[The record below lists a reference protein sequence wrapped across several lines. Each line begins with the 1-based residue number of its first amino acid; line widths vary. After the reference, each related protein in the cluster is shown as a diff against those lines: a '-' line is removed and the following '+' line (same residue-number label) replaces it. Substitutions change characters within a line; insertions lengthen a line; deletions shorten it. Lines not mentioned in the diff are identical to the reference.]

1 MVVVMAGIGV
11 RLNQIF
17 EKNTLVSDL
26 IGFGYSAVVTVAP
39 MFLVIGNI
47 TLMGQA
53 LELSKVSYAPR
64 QLMSCTILYMFI
76 FSLLTTAPFNSV
88 LSKYMS
94 DVIFE
99 ERYEDIMPC
108 FYIGLFLNVILSSLL
123 GIPFC
128 IYEVLVGKVGVLYV
142 FTGFCGYVSCVL
154 VFYAIKY
161 LQICKDYKKITIFFF
176 VGMASS
182 FVMSLILVHVFSV
195 PVTDSMLVSLTAG
208 FLLIACEEIA
218 MVKRYFKKNSGRYR
232 PVLAYFKRLW
242 PLVMTDIF
250 YTVGLFIHNF
260 VFWTTGI
267 KMVVADSFVC
277 APSYDMATCLA
288 MFTNISSTVILISRL
303 EMHFREKYKGY
314 SEAVIGGRAVDI
326 RNAQKRMF
334 RQLAAELMNL
344 VRIQFI
350 ISICIFLICVVMLP
364 QYGFSGLVMQI
375 YPCLAAGYFILF
387 LMYSSIIFLYYYN
400 DWIGAMFTAAIFVAV
415 TLGISIYASRLSE
428 TWYGIGVV
436 AGSLIGWCVAYLRLR
451 WVEKHLDEHII
462 CTGSLIEYGK
472 GRKLPSKV
480 YDVREAAREERVVR
494 EK

>member
-1 MVVVMAGIGV
+1 MAGIGV

-17 EKNTLVSDL
+17 EKNTLVTDL

-47 TLMGQA
+47 FVMGQA

-64 QLMSCTILYMFI
+64 ELMSCTILYMFI

-88 LSKYMS
+88 LSRYMS

-99 ERYEDIMPC
+99 EQYEDIMPC
-108 FYIGLFLNVILSSLL
+108 FHIGLFMNVILSCLL

-128 IYEVLVGKVGVLYV
+128 IYETIVGKVGVLYV

-161 LQICKDYKKITIFFF
+161 LQICKDYGKITVFFF
-176 VGMASS
+176 VGMAVS
-182 FVMSLILVHVFSV
+182 FVMSLILVYVFSF
-195 PVTDSMLVSLTAG
+195 PVTDSMLVSIAAG
-208 FLLIACEEIA
+208 FLVIACEEIA
-218 MVKRYFKKNSGRYR
+218 MVKRYFKQNSGKYR
-232 PVLAYFKRLW
+232 PVFKYMKKLW
-242 PLVMTDIF
+242 KLILTDLF
-250 YTVGLFIHNF
+250 YMLGLYAHNF
-260 VFWTTGI
+260 IFWTTDI
-267 KMVVADSFVC
+267 KMVVVDTFVC
-277 APSYDMATCLA
+277 APAYDMATCLA
-288 MFTNISSTVILISRL
+288 MFTNISATVILISRL

-350 ISICIFLICVVMLP
+350 ISICVFLICIVMLP
-364 QYGFSGLVMQI
+364 QYGFSGLVMQF

-387 LMYSSIIFLYYYN
+387 LMYSAIIFLYYYN
-400 DWIGAMFTAAIFVAV
+400 DLTGALVTAIVFLVTTLGV
-415 TLGISIYASRLSE
+415 TLYTATLSE
-428 TWYGIGVV
+428 TWYGGGVIV
-436 AGSLIGWCVAYLRLR
+436 GSLLGWCVAYFRLR
-451 WVEKHLDEHII
+451 WVERHLDEHIF
-462 CTGSLIEYGK
+462 CAGSLIDYGK
-472 GRKLPSKV
+472 GKKLPSKV
-480 YDVREAAREERVVR
+480 YDAREERRKERAV
-494 EK
+494 EQE